1 MLSISPGHTPDTV
14 TWARASDQLSSATLA
29 LRLVSKFGAVFWW
42 PGQILA
48 AAKAA
53 GKQTLSKPSA
63 KRAAV
68 PGCEHQNQQAGACN
82 EETLS
87 MNKSDTRSKVHS
99 GFALSAVMR
108 NACKCVLKKGGQG
121 ALVQPRT
128 ESGFRDLAR
137 PEAHP
142 PRPAKCEWEA
152 GGCLASCSGGGQ
164 LLGGGLS
171 DGAAC
176 PGHLGACL
184 SCEASCM
191 RCCSS

>member
-14 TWARASDQLSSATLA
+14 TLSSATLA
-29 LRLVSKFGAVFWW
+29 LRLASKFGAVFWW

-99 GFALSAVMR
+99 GFALPAVMR
-108 NACKCVLKKGGQG
+108 NACNCVLKKGGQVRWCNHGPRADSGTWPGQKHTRHDPPNANGRLAG
-121 ALVQPRT
+121 AWHHA
-128 ESGFRDLAR
+128 LA
-137 PEAHP
+137 
-142 PRPAKCEWEA
+142 
-152 GGCLASCSGGGQ
+152 
-164 LLGGGLS
+164 
-171 DGAAC
+171 AANC
-176 PGHLGACL
+176 
-184 SCEASCM
+184 
-191 RCCSS
+191 